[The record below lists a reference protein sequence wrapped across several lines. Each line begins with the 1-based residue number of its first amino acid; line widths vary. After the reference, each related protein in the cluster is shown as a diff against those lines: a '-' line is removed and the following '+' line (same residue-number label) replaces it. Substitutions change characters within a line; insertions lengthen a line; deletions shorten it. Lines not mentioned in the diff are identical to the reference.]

1 MFDSRNASSAA
12 LAYLGDAVL
21 EVLVRK
27 KLVEDG
33 LSSSKALNARAL
45 DFVRAPAQAKA
56 MAKLLPHLT
65 EQEDAVFH
73 RGRNHGHSAHPKGA
87 TVGEYRNAT
96 GMEAL
101 FGYLYMMGETARI
114 DELFSIAYKED
125 EKCE

>member
-33 LSSSKALNARAL
+33 LTSSKALNARAL
-45 DFVRAPAQAKA
+45 DFVRASAQAKA

-73 RGRNHGHSAHPKGA
+73 RGRNHGHGAHPKGA

-101 FGYLYMMGETARI
+101 FGYLHMMGETARI
-114 DELFSIAYKED
+114 DELFAIAYKED